1 LTYTTQLA
9 ESHLNLGTVLGQAGQ
24 QPLAIEA
31 LSRGVTILGAARRV
45 APGNLK
51 LSRSLALAYNNLG
64 YMQRKI
70 DPVQAETSTRLAIEL
85 LEQVRISAPELEHV
99 FTNLGLAYF
108 KQKNYDN
115 AELAFQQAIDSNPN
129 DAIAYNHLG
138 IIKRLQGEFDS
149 ARQTYQKAIQIDNR
163 YASAYLNLGIL
174 YDIYLQD
181 LEKAL
186 QQYKK
191 YQALTSDESN
201 SVGKWIVDIQRQLKT
216 AKTSTQG

>member
-1 LTYTTQLA
+1 MPMSSYLNKLLVALLVLSINACQSTPKSQPQISPETAVEAVKVIDVNQKNYEAGLA
-9 ESHLNLGTVLGQAGQ
+9 ALKAGEI
-24 QPLAIEA
+24 PFAI
-31 LSRGVTILGAARRV
+31 
-45 APGNLK
+45 
-51 LSRSLALAYNNLG
+51 
-64 YMQRKI
+64 
-70 DPVQAETSTRLAIEL
+70 DL
-85 LEQVRISAPELEHV
+85 LEQVSISAPELGHV

-108 KQKNYDN
+108 KQKNHDK
-115 AELAFQQAIDSNPN
+115 AELAFRQAIKLNSN

-149 ARQTYQKAIQIDNR
+149 ARKTYQKAIQIDNK
-163 YASAYLNLGIL
+163 YASAHLNLGIL

-191 YQALTSDESN
+191 YQALTSAESN

-216 AKTSTQG
+216 VKTGTRG